1 MFRKRGYWSSRVVG
15 HGPAKDRAEE
25 SRVGRG
31 QGPAASWY
39 ALHTT
44 AHTLVVYGIPHTPKD
59 MHICVNSNYDCHNK
73 LNILWKSKP
82 TSKVTSLA
90 AVENVG

>member
-1 MFRKRGYWSSRVVG
+1 MVVG

-31 QGPAASWY
+31 QGPAASWH

-44 AHTLVVYGIPHTPKD
+44 AHTIVYMEYHTHQK
-59 MHICVNSNYDCHNK
+59 ICINVSIQTIIATKQIKH
-73 LNILWKSKP
+73 P
-82 TSKVTSLA
+82 VTCKEFNLSYPR
-90 AVENVG
+90 